1 LGVTLL
7 RLAAAGL
14 PIVGLAVLLIIAI
27 WAMLQLRSASV
38 RSRRDLPFAFVV
50 AAVVGVAAGGFVLVV
65 GVGFA
70 SMDTSGPT
78 PAAYLSGLPIGL
90 GIGMLVAL
98 ASFAGYALLARTP
111 LAKAALVG
119 TLLGP
124 AILFALAGG
133 AGRLVSLAGGT
144 ADEIEANQADADL
157 AARSSVLQ
165 LTVGDVQVTTGG
177 GGSIVTAVRLR
188 ATVHATQE
196 VRLATGG
203 KTPWPQFSL
212 IEEGNHEPL
221 GGPTPTGP
229 AILATDSTTTYDL
242 FFQATQ
248 LYLGP
253 PPRIVLAS
261 TYEQPTPGN
270 WVLRI
275 DLEDV
280 AGAQYEVTTKAV
292 IGASP

>member
-1 LGVTLL
+1 LGATLL
-7 RLAAAGL
+7 RLVAAGL
-14 PIVGLAVLLIIAI
+14 PVVGLAVLLIIGI

-50 AAVVGVAAGGFVLVV
+50 AAVVGVAAGAFVLVV
-65 GVGFA
+65 AVGFA
-70 SMDTSGPT
+70 AMDTSGPT

-90 GIGMLVAL
+90 GIGTLVAL

-124 AILFALAGG
+124 AVLFALAGG

-144 ADEIEANQADADL
+144 ADEIEANQAAADL

-165 LTVGDVQVTTGG
+165 LTVSDVQVTTAS

-188 ATVHATQE
+188 ATVHATLE

-221 GGPTPTGP
+221 GGPTPSGP
-229 AILATDSTTTYDL
+229 AILAAGSTTTYDL

-248 LYLGP
+248 LYFGP
-253 PPRIVLAS
+253 PPRIILAS

-270 WVLRI
+270 WVLRM